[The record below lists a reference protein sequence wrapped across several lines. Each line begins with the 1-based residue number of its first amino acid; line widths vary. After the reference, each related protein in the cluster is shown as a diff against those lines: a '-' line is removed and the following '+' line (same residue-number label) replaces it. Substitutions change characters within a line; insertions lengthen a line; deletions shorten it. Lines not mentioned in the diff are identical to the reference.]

1 MPLIQIF
8 APVSATTVT
17 SILSPSH
24 HHSICCQYFQNMT
37 TLPLAHGEHRSFP
50 LSSSSSLLAYA
61 LRTVRCWPTSLLCM
75 LRTTWPRS
83 PPSRR
88 SYSQRSRRWHARGG
102 GGQSIGTPPC
112 GQHLDI
118 MVRHLPTHWCGC
130 TGCYISF

>member
-102 GGQSIGTPPC
+102 GGGKASGRRRVDNILTSWFATCQPIGAGASVAT
-112 GQHLDI
+112 
-118 MVRHLPTHWCGC
+118 
-130 TGCYISF
+130 